1 MSKRVVITGRG
12 TVTAFGESWDE
23 NKTKI
28 CELKNAVRHMQ
39 EWEIVD
45 GLITKLAAPCDNFTK
60 PESYT
65 RKQTRSMSRVSLMA
79 TRASQLALTEAGL
92 IDDKELLKSGNVGVA
107 YGSSFGSIDA
117 VKDFATMLTDNTTGD
132 INANSYV
139 KMMPQTAAVN
149 ISIFFGITG
158 RIIPTST
165 ACTSGSMAIGYAYEA
180 IKNGYQVAM
189 VAGGA
194 EELSVC
200 DAGVF
205 DTMFSTSSKNDTPK
219 LTPAPFDKD
228 RDGLVIGE
236 GAGTL
241 VLEEYEHAKARGA
254 KIYAEIIG
262 FATNCDA
269 THITS
274 PNAAT
279 IEICIRNALKD
290 ANLSSSD
297 IGYISAHGTGT
308 TLGDIAESNATFNI
322 YGDKTPI
329 STLKSYFG
337 HTLGACGAVEGIFG
351 INMMNEGWFS
361 PNLNLHEGDPRCG
374 NLNYIKDNILKLET
388 EFIQSNNFA
397 FGGINTS
404 LVFKR
409 V

>member
-12 TVTAFGESWDE
+12 TITAFGETWED

-28 CELKNAVRHMQ
+28 CELKNAVRHMP
-39 EWEIVD
+39 EWENID
-45 GLITKLAAPCDNFTK
+45 GLITKLAAPCDNFTR

-79 TRASQLALTEAGL
+79 TRASELALTEAGL
-92 IDDKELLKSGNVGVA
+92 IDYKEFLKSGYVGIA
-107 YGSSFGSIDA
+107 YGSSFGSVMA

-139 KMMPQTAAVN
+139 KLMPQTTAVN

-262 FATNCDA
+262 FATNSDA

-274 PNAAT
+274 PNATT

-337 HTLGACGAVEGIFG
+337 HTLGACGAVEAAFG
-351 INMMNEGWFS
+351 VNMMNEGWFN
-361 PNLNLHEGDPRCG
+361 PNLNLHEVDPRCG
-374 NLNYIKDNILKLET
+374 NLNYIKDKILKLET

>member
-337 HTLGACGAVEGIFG
+337 HTLGACGAVEAIFG

-361 PNLNLHEGDPRCG
+361 PNLNLHEVDPRCG
-374 NLNYIKDNILKLET
+374 NLNYIKDKLLKLET

>member
-12 TVTAFGESWDE
+12 TITAFGETWED

-28 CELKNAVRHMQ
+28 CELKNAVRHMP
-39 EWEIVD
+39 EWENID
-45 GLITKLAAPCDNFTK
+45 GLITKLAAPCDNFTR

-79 TRASQLALTEAGL
+79 TRASELALTEAGL
-92 IDDKELLKSGNVGVA
+92 IDDKEFLKSGYVGIA
-107 YGSSFGSIDA
+107 YGSSFGSVMA

-139 KMMPQTAAVN
+139 KLMPQTTAVN

-241 VLEEYEHAKARGA
+241 VLEEYEHAKDRGA
-254 KIYAEIIG
+254 
-262 FATNCDA
+262 
-269 THITS
+269 
-274 PNAAT
+274 
-279 IEICIRNALKD
+279 
-290 ANLSSSD
+290 
-297 IGYISAHGTGT
+297 
-308 TLGDIAESNATFNI
+308 
-322 YGDKTPI
+322 
-329 STLKSYFG
+329 
-337 HTLGACGAVEGIFG
+337 
-351 INMMNEGWFS
+351 
-361 PNLNLHEGDPRCG
+361 
-374 NLNYIKDNILKLET
+374 
-388 EFIQSNNFA
+388 
-397 FGGINTS
+397 
-404 LVFKR
+404 
-409 V
+409 

>member
-1 MSKRVVITGRG
+1 MSKRVVITGQG

-28 CELKNAVRHMQ
+28 CELKNAVRHMP
-39 EWEIVD
+39 EWENID
-45 GLITKLAAPCDNFTK
+45 GLITKLAAPCDNFTR

-79 TRASQLALTEAGL
+79 TRASELALTEAGL
-92 IDDKELLKSGNVGVA
+92 IDDKEFLKSGYVGIA
-107 YGSSFGSIDA
+107 YGSSFGSVMA

-139 KMMPQTAAVN
+139 KLMPQTTAVN

-262 FATNCDA
+262 FATNSDA

-274 PNAAT
+274 PNATT

-337 HTLGACGAVEGIFG
+337 HTLGACGDVEAAFG
-351 INMMNEGWFS
+351 VNMMNEGWFN
-361 PNLNLHEGDPRCG
+361 PNLNLHEVDPRCG

>member
-1 MSKRVVITGRG
+1 MSKRVVITGQG
-12 TVTAFGESWDE
+12 TVTAFGESWED

-28 CELKNAVRHMQ
+28 CELKNAVRHMP
-39 EWEIVD
+39 EWENID
-45 GLITKLAAPCDNFTK
+45 GLITKLAAPCDNFTR

-79 TRASQLALTEAGL
+79 TRASELALTEAGL
-92 IDDKELLKSGNVGVA
+92 IDDKEFLKSGYVGIA
-107 YGSSFGSIDA
+107 YGSSFGSVMA

-139 KMMPQTAAVN
+139 KLMPQTTAVN

-262 FATNCDA
+262 FATNSDA

-274 PNAAT
+274 PNATT

-337 HTLGACGAVEGIFG
+337 HTLGACGAVEAAFG
-351 INMMNEGWFS
+351 VNMMNEGWFS
-361 PNLNLHEGDPRCG
+361 PNLNLHEVDPRCG
-374 NLNYIKDNILKLET
+374 NLNYIKDKILKLET

>member
-1 MSKRVVITGRG
+1 MSKRVVITGQG

-28 CELKNAVRHMQ
+28 CELKNAVRHMP
-39 EWEIVD
+39 EWENID
-45 GLITKLAAPCDNFTK
+45 GLITKLAAPCDNFTR

-79 TRASQLALTEAGL
+79 TRASELALTEAGL
-92 IDDKELLKSGNVGVA
+92 IDDKEFLKSGYVGIA
-107 YGSSFGSIDA
+107 YGSSFGSVMA

-139 KMMPQTAAVN
+139 KLMPQTTAVN

-219 LTPAPFDKD
+219 ITPAPFDKD

-262 FATNCDA
+262 FATNSDA

-274 PNAAT
+274 PNATT

-337 HTLGACGAVEGIFG
+337 HTLGACGAVEAAFG
-351 INMMNEGWFS
+351 VNMMNEGWFS
-361 PNLNLHEGDPRCG
+361 PNLNLHEVDPRCG
-374 NLNYIKDNILKLET
+374 NLNYIKDKILKLET

>member
-1 MSKRVVITGRG
+1 MSKRVVITGQG

-28 CELKNAVRHMQ
+28 CELKNAVRHMP
-39 EWEIVD
+39 EWENID
-45 GLITKLAAPCDNFTK
+45 GLITKLAAPCDNFTR

-79 TRASQLALTEAGL
+79 TRASELALTEAGL
-92 IDDKELLKSGNVGVA
+92 IDDKEFLKSGYVGIA
-107 YGSSFGSIDA
+107 YGSSFGSVMA

-139 KMMPQTAAVN
+139 KLMPQTTAVN

-262 FATNCDA
+262 FATNSDA

-274 PNAAT
+274 PNATT

-337 HTLGACGAVEGIFG
+337 HTLGACGAVEAIAATL
-351 INMMNEGWFS
+351 MMNEGWFS
-361 PNLNLHEGDPRCG
+361 PNLNLHNVDPECGD
-374 NLNYIKDNILKLET
+374 LNYIMDKPLKADV
-388 EFIQSNNFA
+388 EFVQSNNFA

-404 LVFKR
+404 MIIKR
-409 V
+409 I

>member
-1 MSKRVVITGRG
+1 MSKRVVITGQG

-28 CELKNAVRHMQ
+28 CELKNAVRHMP
-39 EWEIVD
+39 EWENID
-45 GLITKLAAPCDNFTK
+45 GLITKLAAPCDNFTR

-79 TRASQLALTEAGL
+79 TRASELALTEAGL
-92 IDDKELLKSGNVGVA
+92 IDDKEFLKSGYVGIA
-107 YGSSFGSIDA
+107 YGSSFGSVMA

-139 KMMPQTAAVN
+139 KLMPQTTAVN

-262 FATNCDA
+262 FATNSDA

-274 PNAAT
+274 PNATT

-337 HTLGACGAVEGIFG
+337 HTLGACGAVEAAFG
-351 INMMNEGWFS
+351 VNMMNEGWFS
-361 PNLNLHEGDPRCG
+361 PNLNLHEVDPRCG
-374 NLNYIKDNILKLET
+374 NLNYIKDKILKLET

>member
-1 MSKRVVITGRG
+1 MNHRVAIVGQG
-12 TVTAFGESWDE
+12 FVTAFGETWEE

-28 CELKNAVRHMQ
+28 LACENAVRHME
-39 EWEIVD
+39 EWECIE
-45 GLITKLAAPCDNFTK
+45 GLITKVAAPCDNFVK
-60 PESYT
+60 PEHYT
-65 RKQTRSMSRVSLMA
+65 RKKIRSMSRVSIMA
-79 TRASQLALTEAGL
+79 TRASELALTDSGL
-92 IDDKELLKSGNVGVA
+92 IDDPFIKSGDVGIA
-107 YGSSFGSIDA
+107 YGSSFGSTYA
-117 VKDFATMLTDNTTGD
+117 VQDFATMLTENRTGD

-180 IKNGYQVAM
+180 IKNGYQNAM

-205 DTMFSTSSKNDTPK
+205 DTMFATSSKNDTPK
-219 LTPAPFDKD
+219 LTPSPFDAN

-236 GAGTL
+236 GAGTV
-241 VLEEYEHAKARGA
+241 VLEDWDHAVARGA
-254 KIYAEIIG
+254 KIYGEIIG
-262 FATNCDA
+262 FATNSDA

-274 PNAAT
+274 PNQVSIQKC
-279 IEICIRNALKD
+279 IENSLKD
-290 ANLSSSD
+290 AKLQAQD

-308 TLGDIAESNATFNI
+308 GLGDVAESQATFNVF
-322 YGDKTPI
+322 GNKTPI

-337 HTLGACGAVEGIFG
+337 HTLGACGAVEAIAAV
-351 INMMNEGWFS
+351 NMMNEGWFN
-361 PNLNLHEGDPRCG
+361 PNLNLHDVDPKCAV
-374 NLNYIKDNILKLET
+374 LNYIKDKPLNLDIEL
-388 EFIQSNNFA
+388 IQSNNFA

-404 LVFKR
+404 LVFRR
-409 V
+409 VK

>member
-12 TVTAFGESWDE
+12 TITAFGESWDE

-28 CELKNAVRHMQ
+28 CELKNAVRHMP
-39 EWEIVD
+39 EWENID
-45 GLITKLAAPCDNFTK
+45 GLITKLAAPCDNFTR

-79 TRASQLALTEAGL
+79 TRASELALTEAGL
-92 IDDKELLKSGNVGVA
+92 IDDKEFLKSGYVGIA
-107 YGSSFGSIDA
+107 YGSSFGSVMA

-139 KMMPQTAAVN
+139 KLMPQTTAVN

-262 FATNCDA
+262 FATNSDA

-337 HTLGACGAVEGIFG
+337 HTLGACGAVEAAFG
-351 INMMNEGWFS
+351 VNMMNEGWFS
-361 PNLNLHEGDPRCG
+361 PNLNLHEVDPRCG
-374 NLNYIKDNILKLET
+374 NLNYIKDKILKLET

>member
-1 MSKRVVITGRG
+1 MSKRVVITGQG

-28 CELKNAVRHMQ
+28 CELKNAVRHMP
-39 EWEIVD
+39 EWENID
-45 GLITKLAAPCDNFTK
+45 GLITKLAAPCDNFTR

-79 TRASQLALTEAGL
+79 TRASELALTEAGL
-92 IDDKELLKSGNVGVA
+92 IDDKEFLKSGYVGIA
-107 YGSSFGSIDA
+107 YGSSFGSVMA

-139 KMMPQTAAVN
+139 KLMPQTTAVN

-262 FATNCDA
+262 FATNSDA

-322 YGDKTPI
+322 YGNKTPI

-337 HTLGACGAVEGIFG
+337 HTLGACGAVEAAFG
-351 INMMNEGWFS
+351 VNMMYEGWFN
-361 PNLNLHEGDPRCG
+361 PNLNLHEVDPRCG

>member
-1 MSKRVVITGRG
+1 
-12 TVTAFGESWDE
+12 
-23 NKTKI
+23 
-28 CELKNAVRHMQ
+28 
-39 EWEIVD
+39 
-45 GLITKLAAPCDNFTK
+45 
-60 PESYT
+60 
-65 RKQTRSMSRVSLMA
+65 MSRVSIMA
-79 TRASQLALTEAGL
+79 TRASELALINAGL
-92 IDDKELLKSGNVGVA
+92 LDDPFIKSGRVGVA
-107 YGSSFGSIDA
+107 YGSSFGSTYA
-117 VKDFATMLTDNTTGD
+117 VKDFATMLTENTTGD
-132 INANSYV
+132 LTANSYV

-149 ISIFFGITG
+149 ISLFFGITG

-180 IKNGYQVAM
+180 IKNGYQDAM

-236 GAGTL
+236 GAGTV

-254 KIYAEIIG
+254 NILGELIG

-274 PNAAT
+274 PNPKT
-279 IEICIRNALKD
+279 IQICIESSIKD
-290 ANLSSSD
+290 AELSPSD

-308 TLGDIAESNATFNI
+308 ARGDVAESNATANI
-322 YGDKTPI
+322 YGNKTPI

-337 HTLGACGAVEGIFG
+337 HTLGACGAVEAIAAV
-351 INMMNEGWFS
+351 NMMNEGWFN
-361 PNLNLHEGDPRCG
+361 PNLNLNKVDPQCGD
-374 NLNYIKDNILKLET
+374 LDYIMDKPLKKEV

-404 LVFKR
+404 MVIKR
-409 V
+409 VK

>member
-12 TVTAFGESWDE
+12 TITAFGETWED

-28 CELKNAVRHMQ
+28 CELKNAVRHMP
-39 EWEIVD
+39 EWENID
-45 GLITKLAAPCDNFTK
+45 GLITKLAAPCDNFTR

-79 TRASQLALTEAGL
+79 TRASELALTEAGL
-92 IDDKELLKSGNVGVA
+92 IDDKEFLKSGYVGIA
-107 YGSSFGSIDA
+107 YGSSFGSVMA

-139 KMMPQTAAVN
+139 KLMPQTTAVN

-262 FATNCDA
+262 FATNSDA

-274 PNAAT
+274 PNATT

-337 HTLGACGAVEGIFG
+337 HTLGACGAVEAAFG
-351 INMMNEGWFS
+351 VNMMNEGWFS
-361 PNLNLHEGDPRCG
+361 PNLNLHEVDPRCG
-374 NLNYIKDNILKLET
+374 NLNYIKDKILKLET